1 MKKQTFSLI
10 AFLLITALGVW
21 AQPPIGR
28 GLHRGPRGPVPEE
41 VKAYL
46 QEQVLPVVEAQR
58 AKLDIELS
66 DQELAEVEDI
76 RLGLQA
82 LKEEREALRESFKA
96 LRESHEG
103 EGRPDI
109 PDELRETMKELG
121 KSHRKLMTR
130 AWAIV
135 DANEAEV
142 EALLEELEPQ
152 AEQWREDIHALVKAN
167 KPEGER
173 TGRGRNRGE
182 IGERRPQRPGRGGRG
197 TFGGQRGPG
206 MGGPGGL
213 MGKWH
218 HPVAFLLFDA
228 SLMEAEMEGT
238 GFNVF
243 PNPSSSQST
252 LEYSI
257 EQSGEV
263 KIDLLDK
270 NGNTLRRLLSTP
282 KEAGSYSLSV
292 DLTDLG
298 PGVYFYQI
306 QTKSGVKT
314 QKILVD

>member
-10 AFLLITALGVW
+10 AFLLMTALVVW
-21 AQPPIGR
+21 AQPPMGK
-28 GLHRGPRGPVPEE
+28 GLHKGARGPVPEE

-46 QEQVLPVVEAQR
+46 QEQVLPIVEAQR

-82 LKEEREALRESFKA
+82 LKEEKEGLRESFKA
-96 LRESHEG
+96 IRETHEG
-103 EGRPDI
+103 EGRPNI

-121 KSHRKLMTR
+121 KSQRKLMTR
-130 AWAIV
+130 AWAVV

-173 TGRGRNRGE
+173 PGRGRNRGE
-182 IGERRPQRPGRGGRG
+182 IGERRPQRPGRGG
-197 TFGGQRGPG
+197 FGGRRGPG
-206 MGGPGGL
+206 MGGPGGM

-228 SLMEAEMEGT
+228 SLMEGEMEGA
-238 GFNVF
+238 GLNVF
-243 PNPSSSQST
+243 PNPSSTKNT
-252 LEYSI
+252 LEYAV
-257 EQSGEV
+257 EQAGEV
-263 KIDLLDK
+263 EINLLDK